1 MEVEILEEKEKKIKF
16 LLKDVKP
23 QFANALRRTMIGK
36 VPTMAVK
43 EVDFINNTSGLF
55 DEIIAHR
62 IGMIPWEFP
71 EEEYKLPENCECGSK
86 EGCPNCR
93 VEMVLK
99 KEGEAYVKAKH
110 IKPTDKKV
118 KPVNPD
124 ILIITLLED
133 QELELEAKAVL
144 GTGKKHAK
152 FQAAAAS
159 YKYYP
164 EIKVNGKKVEN
175 SEEAAKVA
183 TGKVKNADG
192 SVEADEEIVYS
203 LENTID
209 IKEGDEIEYLE
220 HKDKFLFEVET
231 VSGLEPKKIVKK
243 AVDIIVE
250 EFEELENSL

>member
-1 MEVEILEEKEKKIKF
+1 MEVEILEEKEKKIRF
-16 LLKDVKP
+16 LLKDAKT

-62 IGMIPWEFP
+62 IGMVPWKFP
-71 EEEYKLPENCECGSK
+71 EEEYRLPENCECDSE

-118 KPVNPD
+118 TPVNPD
-124 ILIITLLED
+124 ILVIKLLED

-144 GTGKKHAK
+144 GTGKQHAK
-152 FQAAAAS
+152 FQAAVAS

-164 EIKVNGKKVEN
+164 EIKVNGEKVEN
-175 SEEAAKVA
+175 SEEVAKVA
-183 TGKVKNADG
+183 TEKVKNADG
-192 SVEADEEIVYS
+192 PIKVDESILYS
-203 LENTID
+203 LRNTID
-209 IKEGDEIEYLE
+209 IEEGDEIEYLE
-220 HKDKFLFEVET
+220 HRDKFLFEVET
-231 VSGLEPKKIVKK
+231 VSGIEPRKIVRK
-243 AVDIIVE
+243 AIDIIEEELE
-250 EFEELENSL
+250 EFENSL